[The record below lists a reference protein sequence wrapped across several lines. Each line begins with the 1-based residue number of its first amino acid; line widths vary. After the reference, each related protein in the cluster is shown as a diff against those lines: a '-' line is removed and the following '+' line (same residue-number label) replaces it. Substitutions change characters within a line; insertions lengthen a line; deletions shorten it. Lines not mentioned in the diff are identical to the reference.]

1 MFSVSN
7 PGVQRRKSVELLRPE
22 MSESPTELRIVLLGK
37 NGSEKSAVGNFI
49 LDTVAFDPNYVR
61 SRCERARG
69 QVEGRHIAV
78 INTPDLL
85 GPHISHDK
93 LSEELR
99 CCVTLSDPGPHVFLL
114 VLQPEKFTQEEGDRI
129 KTILDTLSDR
139 SFDYSMVL
147 TTHEDKRGHM
157 DEDHPLNQIVR
168 ACRGRQHLIH
178 LSDHTQLMADV
189 DKIVKE
195 NGGDY
200 LTCEPFEDS
209 SSDMV
214 QGKEEIHRSK
224 TDWSLKSSSEEQLGK
239 DVSEQG
245 ESTQLD
251 KWEKIREI
259 GLVSLKQERR
269 KPSGRHEKLSSLRIL
284 LLGKSDDK
292 KSTVGNMI
300 LRKEAFR
307 PANFFNYKQPCD
319 SASGKVNGKSVTVV
333 KTPDFFA
340 PHLTVE
346 SLMEEMENCKS
357 LSAPGPHGVLLVL
370 KPEEFTEKNRTT
382 FKLILSIFG
391 KEAIKHSMV
400 IITHHKGVAGNPHL
414 SPMIEECGGRH
425 HEMYKQGSDHKELT
439 EKIEKMVEE
448 NEWRYLTSNEETTHD
463 TMTPKAQRLNMVLCG
478 RRGAGKTSIANVIL
492 GQTESSPKS
501 SSSSVCVKREGEVCG
516 LPVTLIELPALYGTH
531 LTQEEVMRETFHC
544 VSLCDSGVHAFL
556 LVVPLGPLTDED
568 KGELETIQKILSS
581 RVNAFNMV
589 LFRQDYIPVDK
600 TAVDFVEQ
608 NADTKQLIKIC
619 GGRYKIFDA
628 LKIENAKQTT
638 ELVAEIV
645 KMMDQNRTCYTL
657 YMYMEAKHQSELEEK
672 NRRIK
677 DLEERIRNM
686 SQVAE
691 MECSSTECIRV
702 VLIGKT
708 GNGKSASA
716 NTILGRDEFE
726 SESSPDSVTTV
737 CKKAVGKV
745 DGRTVSVVD
754 TPGLFDTTLSN
765 KDVQQEIVKCV
776 SLSAP
781 GPHVFIIVLSIGRIT
796 QEELDT
802 LDLIET
808 TFGPRAG
815 MFCLVLFT
823 RGDDLKNKSIQDYI
837 GKSKHDKL
845 KKLIR
850 DCGDRL
856 HLFNNKNKN
865 NRTQV
870 TELLKKINKMVSMNK
885 GSFYTN
891 EMFQE
896 AEAAIKQ
903 KQEAILKEREME
915 IKADMEKLKV
925 SHETD
930 MEKMKSKLEE
940 ERLKVQEERQLREK
954 LLREREEAI
963 RKEHEDKQKAE
974 KEERELEDKKRKE
987 DEKLRK
993 EIWDTEK
1000 EKMEKE
1006 IQTQEIKL
1014 KNLQR
1019 EKEEEYNM
1027 RMEKLRKEEKD
1038 KEEQLQNQERKFDKL
1053 KREQEEESK
1062 RREKEE
1068 DERRKK
1074 DEKERQEWQRKIK
1087 EAEKGQTEL
1096 QEVMRREK
1104 EEWEEQLKKERDR
1117 QQEEERQRRQN
1128 DVQTLVEQE
1137 EKQRIL
1143 REEFERERE
1152 QERIKMK
1159 ESEEQRREK
1168 IEKDF
1173 EEKRRELT
1181 DKMKMQQE
1189 QWEKERNE
1197 EQERRFQED
1206 VNRRVEERLRLRKL
1220 EETFQQEREEE
1231 NRRKEKGDKVRREQE
1246 EKKWKEMRA
1255 EHERETKEKK
1265 DKYEQEARRHAEEMN
1280 NFKEKYENDFQKLLD
1295 QHEEEKEKLRQKHKK
1310 ETDELKNQYGHDEK
1324 ELTDKMKEM
1333 EEKHKIEIENMTTGV
1348 RQNLQ
1353 HPYFLQLW
1361 LQITS

>member
-1 MFSVSN
+1 MADSASFRDEVSN
-7 PGVQRRKSVELLRPE
+7 PWAQRRKSVDLLPPR

-37 NGSEKSAVGNFI
+37 NVSEKSVVGNFI
-49 LDTVAFDPNYVR
+49 LERGAFDPNYVHNH
-61 SRCERARG
+61 CERARG

-85 GPHISHDK
+85 DPNMSHDK

-99 CCVTLSDPGPHVFLL
+99 WCVTMSDPGPHVFLL
-114 VLQPEKFTQEEGDRI
+114 VLQPEEFTQEEGDRI
-129 KTILDTLSDR
+129 RKILDTLSDR

-157 DEDHPLNQIVR
+157 DEDHPLNQMVR
-168 ACRGRQHLIH
+168 ACRGRQHL
-178 LSDHTQLMADV
+178 SDRTQLIADV

-200 LTCEPFEDS
+200 LTCDVFEDAT
-209 SSDMV
+209 SDMV
-214 QGKEEIHRSK
+214 KGKEEKHRSK
-224 TDWSLKSSSEEQLGK
+224 TDWSLKSSSGEECGK
-239 DVSEQG
+239 AVLEQG
-245 ESTQLD
+245 VSAQWYNFDKVTEVGLMFLKGKVGEQSWSGEKCESQ
-251 KWEKIREI
+251 
-259 GLVSLKQERR
+259 
-269 KPSGRHEKLSSLRIL
+269 LRIV
-284 LLGKSDDK
+284 LLGRSDDK
-292 KSTVGNMI
+292 KKTVGNII
-300 LRKEAFR
+300 LQQGAF
-307 PANFFNYKQPCD
+307 PGIGLSAGLFGKKQQCE

-340 PHLTVE
+340 LPVE
-346 SLMEEMENCKS
+346 SLMQEMERCKS

-370 KPEEFTEKNRTT
+370 KPEEFTEENRNT

-391 KEAIKHSMV
+391 KEAFKHSMV
-400 IITHHKGVAGNPHL
+400 IITHEGVTGNPHL
-414 SPMIEECGGRH
+414 RQMIEECGGRH
-425 HEMYKQGSDHKELT
+425 HEMYKQGSDHKKLT
-439 EKIEKMVEE
+439 QKIEKMVEE

-463 TMTPKAQRLNMVLCG
+463 TMTPKAQRLNVVLCG
-478 RRGAGKTSIANVIL
+478 RRGAGKTSIANAIL
-492 GQTESSPKS
+492 GKTVSSPKS

-516 LPVTLIELPALYGTH
+516 RPVTLIELPALFGTH
-531 LTQEEVMRETFHC
+531 LTQKEVMRETFNC

-556 LVVPLGPLTDED
+556 MVVPLGPITDED

-581 RVNAFNMV
+581 RVNDFVMV
-589 LFRQDYIPVDK
+589 LFRQDNISVDK

-619 GGRYKIFDA
+619 GRRYKIFDA
-628 LKIENAKQTT
+628 SNIENAKQTT
-638 ELVAEIV
+638 ELVTEII

-657 YMYMEAKHQSELEEK
+657 YMYMEAKHQSELDQS
-672 NRRIK
+672 RRIK

-686 SQVAE
+686 SQGAE

-708 GNGKSASA
+708 GNGKSSSA
-716 NTILGRDEFE
+716 NTILGRDEFK
-726 SESSPDSVTTV
+726 SKSSTDSVTTV

-765 KDVQQEIVKCV
+765 KDVQKEIVKCV

-781 GPHVFIIVLSIGRIT
+781 GPHVFIIVLTIGRIT
-796 QEELDT
+796 KEELDT
-802 LDLIET
+802 LDLIEK

-823 RGDDLKNKSIQDYI
+823 RGGDLKNESIQDYI
-837 GKSKHDKL
+837 GESKIAKL
-845 KKLIR
+845 HKLIR
-850 DCGDRL
+850 DCGDRF
-856 HLFNNKNKN
+856 HVFNNN
-865 NRTQV
+865 NDNNCTQV
-870 TELLKKINKMVSMNK
+870 TELIKKMNKMVSMNK

-940 ERLKVQEERQLREK
+940 ERLKVQRERQLRENM
-954 LLREREEAI
+954 LREREEAI
-963 RKEHEDKQKAE
+963 RKEHEDKEKAE

-987 DEKLRK
+987 DEKLKK

-1006 IQTQEIKL
+1006 IKTQEIKF
-1014 KNLQR
+1014 KNLQK

-1038 KEEQLQNQERKFDKL
+1038 REERQINQEWKFDKL
-1053 KREQEEESK
+1053 KREQEEEIK
-1062 RREKEE
+1062 MRQKEE

-1074 DEKERQEWQRKIK
+1074 EEEERQEWQRKIE

-1096 QEVMRREK
+1096 QEVMRSEK

-1117 QQEEERQRRQN
+1117 QQEEERLRRQKE
-1128 DVQTLVEQE
+1128 VQTLVEQE
-1137 EKQRIL
+1137 EKQRRL

-1152 QERIKMK
+1152 RDRIKMK
-1159 ESEEQRREK
+1159 ESEDQRRETEQK
-1168 IEKDF
+1168 ERERIEKDF

-1181 DKMKMQQE
+1181 DKMTTQRE
-1189 QWEKERNE
+1189 QWERERGE
-1197 EQERRFQED
+1197 EHERRIQED

-1220 EETFQQEREEE
+1220 EETFHQEREEE
-1231 NRRKEKGDKVRREQE
+1231 NMRKEKEDKVRREQE

-1255 EHERETKEKK
+1255 DYERKTKEMM
-1265 DKYEQEARRHAEEMN
+1265 DKYEQEARRLAEEMN

-1295 QHEEEKEKLRQKHKK
+1295 QHEEEKEKLILKHKG
-1310 ETDELKNQYGHDEK
+1310 EYDLLNALYGHDKTKLTEK
-1324 ELTDKMKEM
+1324 INELQETH
-1333 EEKHKIEIENMTTGV
+1333 EEEIKHLYKCV
-1348 RQNLQ
+1348 VQ
-1353 HPYFLQLW
+1353 
-1361 LQITS
+1361 

>member
-1 MFSVSN
+1 MADAASFRDEVSN
-7 PGVQRRKSVELLRPE
+7 PKALRRNSVELLPPK
-22 MSESPTELRIVLLGK
+22 MSESPTEIRIVLLGK
-37 NGSEKSAVGNFI
+37 NGSEKSVVGNFI
-49 LDTVAFDPNYVR
+49 LGTGAFDPIYEQ
-61 SRCERARG
+61 SRCVRVGG
-69 QVEGRHIAV
+69 QVEGKHIAV
-78 INTPDLL
+78 INTPDLFD
-85 GPHISHDK
+85 PHISHDK

-99 CCVTLSDPGPHVFLL
+99 WCVTLSDPGPHVFLL
-114 VLQPEKFTQEEGDRI
+114 VLQPEEFTQEEGDRI
-129 KTILDTLSDR
+129 RKILDTLSDR

-157 DEDHPLNQIVR
+157 AEDHPLNQMVR
-168 ACRGRQHLIH
+168 ACRGRQHLMH
-178 LSDHTQLMADV
+178 LRDHTQFMADV

-195 NGGDY
+195 NGGGY
-200 LTCEPFEDS
+200 LTCDVFEDAT
-209 SSDMV
+209 SDMV

-224 TDWSLKSSSEEQLGK
+224 TDGSLKSSSEEELGK
-239 DVSEQG
+239 DVLEQG
-245 ESTQLD
+245 ESAQLHN
-251 KWEKIREI
+251 WEKVKKI
-259 GLVSLKQERR
+259 GLTLLKQTR
-269 KPSGRHEKLSSLRIL
+269 SGEKCVSPLRIV
-284 LLGKSDDK
+284 LLGRSDDK
-292 KSTVGNMI
+292 KKTVGNMI
-300 LRKEAFR
+300 LQQRAF
-307 PANFFNYKQPCD
+307 PGIGLSAGLFTKIQQCE

-340 PHLTVE
+340 LPVE
-346 SLMEEMENCKS
+346 SLMQEMERCKT

-370 KPEEFTEKNRTT
+370 KPEEFTEENRNT

-391 KEAIKHSMV
+391 KEAFKYSMV
-400 IITHHKGVAGNPHL
+400 IITHEGVTGNPHL
-414 SPMIEECGGRH
+414 RQMIEECGGRH
-425 HEMYKQGSDHKELT
+425 HEMYKQGSDHKKLT
-439 EKIEKMVEE
+439 QKIEKMVEE

-463 TMTPKAQRLNMVLCG
+463 TMTPKAQRLNVVLCG
-478 RRGAGKTSIANVIL
+478 RGGAGKTSIANVIL

-516 LPVTLIELPALYGTH
+516 RPVTLIELPALYGTH

-556 LVVPLGPLTDED
+556 MVVPLGPITDED

-581 RVNAFNMV
+581 RVNDFVMV
-589 LFRQDYIPVDK
+589 LFRQDNIPVDK

-619 GGRYKIFDA
+619 GGRFKIFDA
-628 LKIENAKQTT
+628 SKIENTKQTT
-638 ELVAEIV
+638 ELVTEIV

-657 YMYMEAKHQSELEEK
+657 YMYMEAKHQSELDQ

-686 SQVAE
+686 SQGAE

-708 GNGKSASA
+708 GNGKSSSA
-716 NTILGRDEFE
+716 NTILGRDEFK
-726 SESSPDSVTTV
+726 SKSSTDSVTTV

-765 KDVQQEIVKCV
+765 KDVQKEIVKCV

-781 GPHVFIIVLSIGRIT
+781 GPHVFIIVLTIGRIT
-796 QEELDT
+796 KEELDT
-802 LDLIET
+802 LDLIEK

-815 MFCLVLFT
+815 MFCLVLST
-823 RGDDLKNKSIQDYI
+823 RGGDLKNESIQDYI
-837 GKSKHDKL
+837 GESKIAKL
-845 KKLIR
+845 HKLIR
-850 DCGDRL
+850 DCGDRF
-856 HLFNNKNKN
+856 HVFNNN
-865 NRTQV
+865 NDNNCTQV
-870 TELLKKINKMVSMNK
+870 TELIKKMNKMVSMNK

-903 KQEAILKEREME
+903 KQEAILKEREAE
-915 IKADMEKLKV
+915 IKAAMEKLKV
-925 SHETD
+925 GHESD

-940 ERLKVQEERQLREK
+940 ERLKVQRERQLRENM
-954 LLREREEAI
+954 LREREEAI
-963 RKEHEDKQKAE
+963 RKEHEDKEKAE
-974 KEERELEDKKRKE
+974 TEERELEDKKRKE
-987 DEKLRK
+987 DEKLKK

-1006 IQTQEIKL
+1006 IKTQEIKL
-1014 KNLQR
+1014 KNLQK
-1019 EKEEEYNM
+1019 EKEEEYKM

-1038 KEEQLQNQERKFDKL
+1038 KEERQINQEWKFDKL
-1053 KREQEEESK
+1053 KREQEEEIK

-1074 DEKERQEWQRKIK
+1074 EEKERQEWQRKIE

-1096 QEVMRREK
+1096 QEVMRSEK

-1117 QQEEERQRRQN
+1117 QQEEERLRRQMEA
-1128 DVQTLVEQE
+1128 DTLVEQE
-1137 EKQRIL
+1137 EKQRTL

-1152 QERIKMK
+1152 RDRIKMK
-1159 ESEEQRREK
+1159 ESEDQRRETEQK
-1168 IEKDF
+1168 ERERIEKDF

-1181 DKMKMQQE
+1181 DKMTTQRE
-1189 QWEKERNE
+1189 QWERERGE
-1197 EQERRFQED
+1197 EHERRIQED

-1220 EETFQQEREEE
+1220 EETFHQEREEE
-1231 NRRKEKGDKVRREQE
+1231 NMRKEKEDKVRREQE

-1255 EHERETKEKK
+1255 DYERKTKEMM

-1295 QHEEEKEKLRQKHKK
+1295 QHEEEKEKLILKHKG
-1310 ETDELKNQYGHDEK
+1310 EYDLLNALYGHDKTKLTEK
-1324 ELTDKMKEM
+1324 INELQETH
-1333 EEKHKIEIENMTTGV
+1333 EEEIKHLYKCV
-1348 RQNLQ
+1348 VQ
-1353 HPYFLQLW
+1353 
-1361 LQITS
+1361 

>member
-1 MFSVSN
+1 
-7 PGVQRRKSVELLRPE
+7 

-37 NGSEKSAVGNFI
+37 NGSKKSAVGNFI
-49 LDTVAFDPNYVR
+49 LERGAFDPNYVHNH
-61 SRCERARG
+61 CERARG
-69 QVEGRHIAV
+69 QVEGKHIAV
-78 INTPDLL
+78 INTPDLFD
-85 GPHISHDK
+85 PHISLDK

-99 CCVTLSDPGPHVFLL
+99 WCVTLSDPGPHVFLL
-114 VLQPEKFTQEEGDRI
+114 VLQPEEFTQEEGDRI
-129 KTILDTLSDR
+129 RKILDTLSDR

-157 DEDHPLNQIVR
+157 DEDHPLNQMVR
-168 ACRGRQHLIH
+168 ACRGRQHL
-178 LSDHTQLMADV
+178 SDRTQLIADV

-195 NGGDY
+195 NGGGY
-200 LTCEPFEDS
+200 LTCDVFEDT
-209 SSDMV
+209 SDMV
-214 QGKEEIHRSK
+214 QGKEEIHSK
-224 TDWSLKSSSEEQLGK
+224 KSDWILKSSSEEELGK
-239 DVSEQG
+239 DVLEQG
-245 ESTQLD
+245 ESAQLN
-251 KWEKIREI
+251 KWENIREI
-259 GLVSLKQERR
+259 GLVSLKQERQ
-269 KPSGRHEKLSSLRIL
+269 KPSSSHEKLSSLRIL
-284 LLGKSDDK
+284 LLGKNDDK

-300 LRKEAFR
+300 LQKEAFR
-307 PANFFNYKQPCD
+307 PAPFFNYKQQCE

-340 PHLTVE
+340 PHLTVR
-346 SLMEEMENCKS
+346 SLMQEMEKCKS

-370 KPEEFTEKNRTT
+370 KPEKFTEENRNT

-391 KEAIKHSMV
+391 KEAFKHTMV
-400 IITHHKGVAGNPHL
+400 IITHEEVTGNPHL
-414 SPMIEECGGRH
+414 SQMIDECGGRH
-425 HEMYKQGSDHKELT
+425 HEMYKQGSDHKKLT

-463 TMTPKAQRLNMVLCG
+463 TMTPKAQRLNVVLCG
-478 RRGAGKTSIANVIL
+478 RRGAGKTPTANVIL

-516 LPVTLIELPALYGTH
+516 RPVTLIELPALYGTH

-556 LVVPLGPLTDED
+556 LVVPLGPITDED

-581 RVNAFNMV
+581 RVNDFVMV
-589 LFRQDYIPVDK
+589 LFRQDNIPVDK

-619 GGRYKIFDA
+619 RGRYNFFDA

-638 ELVAEIV
+638 ELVTEIV

-657 YMYMEAKHQSELEEK
+657 YMYMEAKHQSELDQ
-672 NRRIK
+672 NRRIM

-686 SQVAE
+686 SQGAE

-737 CKKAVGKV
+737 CKKAVGRV

-796 QEELDT
+796 KEELDT

-823 RGDDLKNKSIQDYI
+823 RGDDLGKKSIQDYI
-837 GKSKHDKL
+837 GKNSKL

-850 DCGDRL
+850 DCGDRF
-856 HLFNNKNKN
+856 HVFNNRVEDD
-865 NRTQV
+865 RTQV

-885 GSFYTN
+885 GSFYTS

-896 AEAAIKQ
+896 AETAIKQ

-925 SHETD
+925 RHETD

-954 LLREREEAI
+954 LMREREEAI
-963 RKEHEDKQKAE
+963 RKEHEDKEKAE
-974 KEERELEDKKRKE
+974 TEERELEDKKRKE
-987 DEKLRK
+987 DEKLKR

-1006 IQTQEIKL
+1006 IKTQEIKL
-1014 KNLQR
+1014 EKQKR
-1019 EKEEEYNM
+1019 EKEEEHNM
-1027 RMEKLRKEEKD
+1027 RIEQQRKEEKD
-1038 KEEQLQNQERKFDKL
+1038 KEERLINQEIMFEKL
-1053 KREQEEESK
+1053 KKPLAQSPNGQATSPSRSPHSLPK
-1062 RREKEE
+1062 RCLPT
-1068 DERRKK
+1068 
-1074 DEKERQEWQRKIK
+1074 I
-1087 EAEKGQTEL
+1087 
-1096 QEVMRREK
+1096 
-1104 EEWEEQLKKERDR
+1104 
-1117 QQEEERQRRQN
+1117 
-1128 DVQTLVEQE
+1128 
-1137 EKQRIL
+1137 
-1143 REEFERERE
+1143 
-1152 QERIKMK
+1152 
-1159 ESEEQRREK
+1159 
-1168 IEKDF
+1168 
-1173 EEKRRELT
+1173 
-1181 DKMKMQQE
+1181 
-1189 QWEKERNE
+1189 
-1197 EQERRFQED
+1197 
-1206 VNRRVEERLRLRKL
+1206 
-1220 EETFQQEREEE
+1220 
-1231 NRRKEKGDKVRREQE
+1231 
-1246 EKKWKEMRA
+1246 
-1255 EHERETKEKK
+1255 
-1265 DKYEQEARRHAEEMN
+1265 
-1280 NFKEKYENDFQKLLD
+1280 
-1295 QHEEEKEKLRQKHKK
+1295 
-1310 ETDELKNQYGHDEK
+1310 
-1324 ELTDKMKEM
+1324 
-1333 EEKHKIEIENMTTGV
+1333 
-1348 RQNLQ
+1348 
-1353 HPYFLQLW
+1353 
-1361 LQITS
+1361 

>member
-1 MFSVSN
+1 MADAASSTDEVTREPQVGRISAESCQTDCDAEESREEEEELKSSSSTSEGVTEEIEQASN
-7 PGVQRRKSVELLRPE
+7 KGKEEYGQIQ
-22 MSESPTELRIVLLGK
+22 MSSLRIVLLGK
-37 NGSEKSAVGNFI
+37 N
-49 LDTVAFDPNYVR
+49 
-61 SRCERARG
+61 
-69 QVEGRHIAV
+69 
-78 INTPDLL
+78 
-85 GPHISHDK
+85 
-93 LSEELR
+93 
-99 CCVTLSDPGPHVFLL
+99 
-114 VLQPEKFTQEEGDRI
+114 
-129 KTILDTLSDR
+129 
-139 SFDYSMVL
+139 
-147 TTHEDKRGHM
+147 
-157 DEDHPLNQIVR
+157 
-168 ACRGRQHLIH
+168 
-178 LSDHTQLMADV
+178 
-189 DKIVKE
+189 
-195 NGGDY
+195 
-200 LTCEPFEDS
+200 
-209 SSDMV
+209 
-214 QGKEEIHRSK
+214 
-224 TDWSLKSSSEEQLGK
+224 
-239 DVSEQG
+239 
-245 ESTQLD
+245 
-251 KWEKIREI
+251 
-259 GLVSLKQERR
+259 
-269 KPSGRHEKLSSLRIL
+269 
-284 LLGKSDDK
+284 DDK

-300 LRKEAFR
+300 LQKEAFR
-307 PANFFNYKQPCD
+307 PAHFFNYKRPCD
-319 SASGKVNGKSVTVV
+319 SATGKVKGKSVTVV
-333 KTPDFFA
+333 KTPDLFA
-340 PHLTVE
+340 LPVE
-346 SLMEEMENCKS
+346 SLMQEMEKCKS
-357 LSAPGPHGVLLVL
+357 LSAPGPHGFLLVL
-370 KPEEFTEKNRTT
+370 KSDEFTEENRNT

-391 KEAIKHSMV
+391 KESFKYSMV

-414 SPMIEECGGRH
+414 RQMIEECGGRH

-516 LPVTLIELPALYGTH
+516 RPVTLIELPALYRTH

-581 RVNAFNMV
+581 RVNDFVMV

-619 GGRYKIFDA
+619 GGRYKIIEA

-645 KMMDQNRTCYTL
+645 KMMDQSRTCYTL

-686 SQVAE
+686 SQGEFVE
-691 MECSSTECIRV
+691 HTEEQILECIRV

-737 CKKAVGKV
+737 CKKAVGRV
-745 DGRTVSVVD
+745 DGRTVAVVD

-781 GPHVFIIVLSIGRIT
+781 GPHVFIIVLSVGRIT

-802 LDLIET
+802 LDLIEK

-837 GKSKHDKL
+837 GKSKHAKL

-850 DCGDRL
+850 DCGDRF
-856 HLFNNKNKN
+856 HLFNNKDKN

-896 AEAAIKQ
+896 AEASIKQ
-903 KQEAILKEREME
+903 KQEAILKQREME

-954 LLREREEAI
+954 LLREREDAI
-963 RKEHEDKQKAE
+963 RKEHEEKEKAE

-987 DEKLRK
+987 DEKLKK

-1006 IQTQEIKL
+1006 IKTQEIKL

-1038 KEEQLQNQERKFDKL
+1038 REEQLQNQERKFDKL

-1068 DERRKK
+1068 DERRKNE
-1074 DEKERQEWQRKIK
+1074 EKERQEWQRKIE

-1117 QQEEERQRRQN
+1117 HQEEERLRRQKEA
-1128 DVQTLVEQE
+1128 DTLVEQE
-1137 EKQRIL
+1137 EKQRRL
-1143 REEFERERE
+1143 REQFERERE
-1152 QERIKMK
+1152 QDRIKMK
-1159 ESEEQRREK
+1159 QSEEQTREIEQKEREK

-1181 DKMKMQQE
+1181 DKMTMQQE
-1189 QWEKERNE
+1189 QWERERRE

-1206 VNRRVEERLRLRKL
+1206 VNRGVEERLRLRKL

-1231 NRRKEKGDKVRREQE
+1231 NRRKEKEDKVRREQE

-1255 EHERETKEKK
+1255 EHERETKEMM

-1280 NFKEKYENDFQKLLD
+1280 NFKEKYENDFQKVLD
-1295 QHEEEKEKLRQKHKK
+1295 QHEEEKEKLIQKHK
-1310 ETDELKNQYGHDEK
+1310 EEYDLLIALYGHDK
-1324 ELTDKMKEM
+1324 TKLT
-1333 EEKHKIEIENMTTGV
+1333 EEINDLNKKHEEEIKHLYRCV
-1348 RQNLQ
+1348 VQ
-1353 HPYFLQLW
+1353 
-1361 LQITS
+1361 

>member
-1 MFSVSN
+1 MADSASFRDEVSN
-7 PGVQRRKSVELLRPE
+7 PGAQKRNSMEIIHPE
-22 MSESPTELRIVLLGK
+22 MSESPTERRIVLLGK

-61 SRCERARG
+61 SCCERAMG

-85 GPHISHDK
+85 DPHISHDK

-99 CCVTLSDPGPHVFLL
+99 WCVTLSKPGPHVFLL
-114 VLQPEKFTQEEGDRI
+114 VLQPEEFTQEEGDRI
-129 KTILDTLSDR
+129 RTILHTLSDR

-157 DEDHPLNQIVR
+157 DEDHPLNQMVR
-168 ACRGRQHLIH
+168 SCRGRQHLMH
-178 LSDHTQLMADV
+178 LSDHTQLMAEV
-189 DKIVKE
+189 DKIVKD

-200 LTCEPFEDS
+200 LTCDVFEDTS
-209 SSDMV
+209 GMV

-224 TDWSLKSSSEEQLGK
+224 TDWSLKSSSEEELGK
-239 DVSEQG
+239 DVLDQG
-245 ESTQLD
+245 ESAQLD
-251 KWEKIREI
+251 NWKKMREI
-259 GLVSLKQERR
+259 GLVSLKEERL
-269 KPSGRHEKLSSLRIL
+269 KPSSRHDKLSSLRIV
-284 LLGKSDDK
+284 LLGKNDDK
-292 KSTVGNMI
+292 KST
-300 LRKEAFR
+300 
-307 PANFFNYKQPCD
+307 
-319 SASGKVNGKSVTVV
+319 
-333 KTPDFFA
+333 
-340 PHLTVE
+340 
-346 SLMEEMENCKS
+346 SLMEEMEKCKS
-357 LSAPGPHGVLLVL
+357 LSAPGPHGFLLVL
-370 KPEEFTEKNRTT
+370 KPEGFTEENRNT

-391 KEAIKHSMV
+391 KETFKYSMV
-400 IITHHKGVAGNPHL
+400 IITHRKGVTRNPHL
-414 SPMIEECGGRH
+414 RQMIEECGGRH

-439 EKIEKMVEE
+439 EKIENMVEE

-463 TMTPKAQRLNMVLCG
+463 TMTPKAQRLNVVLCG
-478 RRGAGKTSIANVIL
+478 RRGAGKTSTANVIL

-516 LPVTLIELPALYGTH
+516 RPVTLIELPALYGTH

-544 VSLCDSGVHAFL
+544 VSLCDSGVNAFL
-556 LVVPLGPLTDED
+556 LVIPLGPLTDED

-581 RVNAFNMV
+581 RVNYFFMV
-589 LFRQDYIPVDK
+589 LFRQDNIPVDK

-672 NRRIK
+672 NTRIK

-686 SQVAE
+686 SQGAE

-716 NTILGRDEFE
+716 NTILGRKEFA
-726 SESSPDSVTTV
+726 SKSSTDSVTTV

-823 RGDDLKNKSIQDYI
+823 RGDDLENESIQDYI
-837 GKSKHDKL
+837 GNSKNAKL

-856 HLFNNKNKN
+856 HVFNNRDN
-865 NRTQV
+865 NCTQV

-930 MEKMKSKLEE
+930 MEKIKSKLEE

-963 RKEHEDKQKAE
+963 RKEHEEKEKAE
-974 KEERELEDKKRKE
+974 KEERELEDRKRKE
-987 DEKLRK
+987 DEKLKK

-1000 EKMEKE
+1000 ERMEKE

-1027 RMEKLRKEEKD
+1027 RMEKLRKEENVR
-1038 KEEQLQNQERKFDKL
+1038 EEQLQNQERKFAKL
-1053 KREQEEESK
+1053 KREQEEEIK

-1074 DEKERQEWQRKIK
+1074 EEKVRQEWQSKIE

-1104 EEWEEQLKKERDR
+1104 EEWEEQLKKDRDR
-1117 QQEEERQRRQN
+1117 QQEEERLRRQN
-1128 DVQTLVEQE
+1128 DVETLVEQE
-1137 EKQRIL
+1137 KKQRSL
-1143 REEFERERE
+1143 REQFERERE

-1159 ESEEQRREK
+1159 ESEEQRREIEQKEREK
-1168 IEKDF
+1168 IAKDF

-1181 DKMKMQQE
+1181 DKMATQQE
-1189 QWEKERNE
+1189 QWERERRE

-1206 VNRRVEERLRLRKL
+1206 VNRGVEERLRLRKL

-1231 NRRKEKGDKVRREQE
+1231 NMRKEKEDKVRREQE
-1246 EKKWKEMRA
+1246 EKKLKEMRT

-1280 NFKEKYENDFQKLLD
+1280 NFKEKYENDFQKF
-1295 QHEEEKEKLRQKHKK
+1295 EEEKEKLIQKHK
-1310 ETDELKNQYGHDEK
+1310 EEYNLLNALYGHNK
-1324 ELTDKMKEM
+1324 TQLTEETNNLKKKHE
-1333 EEKHKIEIENMTTGV
+1333 EEKKHLYKCV
-1348 RQNLQ
+1348 VL
-1353 HPYFLQLW
+1353 
-1361 LQITS
+1361 

>member
-1 MFSVSN
+1 
-7 PGVQRRKSVELLRPE
+7 
-22 MSESPTELRIVLLGK
+22 
-37 NGSEKSAVGNFI
+37 
-49 LDTVAFDPNYVR
+49 
-61 SRCERARG
+61 
-69 QVEGRHIAV
+69 
-78 INTPDLL
+78 
-85 GPHISHDK
+85 
-93 LSEELR
+93 
-99 CCVTLSDPGPHVFLL
+99 
-114 VLQPEKFTQEEGDRI
+114 
-129 KTILDTLSDR
+129 
-139 SFDYSMVL
+139 
-147 TTHEDKRGHM
+147 
-157 DEDHPLNQIVR
+157 
-168 ACRGRQHLIH
+168 
-178 LSDHTQLMADV
+178 
-189 DKIVKE
+189 
-195 NGGDY
+195 
-200 LTCEPFEDS
+200 
-209 SSDMV
+209 
-214 QGKEEIHRSK
+214 
-224 TDWSLKSSSEEQLGK
+224 
-239 DVSEQG
+239 
-245 ESTQLD
+245 
-251 KWEKIREI
+251 
-259 GLVSLKQERR
+259 
-269 KPSGRHEKLSSLRIL
+269 
-284 LLGKSDDK
+284 
-292 KSTVGNMI
+292 
-300 LRKEAFR
+300 
-307 PANFFNYKQPCD
+307 
-319 SASGKVNGKSVTVV
+319 
-333 KTPDFFA
+333 
-340 PHLTVE
+340 
-346 SLMEEMENCKS
+346 MEEMEKCKS

-370 KPEEFTEKNRTT
+370 KPEEFTEENRNTL
-382 FKLILSIFG
+382 KLILSIFG
-391 KEAIKHSMV
+391 KEAFKHSMV
-400 IITHHKGVAGNPHL
+400 IITHKKEVTRNPHL
-414 SPMIEECGGRH
+414 RQMIEECGGRY

-463 TMTPKAQRLNMVLCG
+463 TMTPKAQRLNVVLCG
-478 RRGAGKTSIANVIL
+478 RRGAGKTSTANVIL

-516 LPVTLIELPALYGTH
+516 RPVTLIELPALYGTP

-556 LVVPLGPLTDED
+556 LVVPLGPITDED

-581 RVNAFNMV
+581 RVNDFITV
-589 LFRQDYIPVDK
+589 LFRQDNIPVDK
-600 TAVDFVEQ
+600 TAVKFVEQ
-608 NADTKQLIKIC
+608 NADTKQLIKMC

-628 LKIENAKQTT
+628 LKIVNAKQTT

-657 YMYMEAKHQSELEEK
+657 YMYMEAKHQSELDQ

-686 SQVAE
+686 SQGAE
-691 MECSSTECIRV
+691 LECSSTECIRV

-716 NTILGRDEFE
+716 NTILGRKEFE
-726 SESSPDSVTTV
+726 SKPSTDSVTTV

-823 RGDDLKNKSIQDYI
+823 RGDDLENESIQDYI
-837 GKSKHDKL
+837 GNSKIAKL

-850 DCGDRL
+850 DCGDRF
-856 HLFNNKNKN
+856 HVFNNKDKTNH
-865 NRTQV
+865 TQV

-891 EMFQE
+891 DMFQE

-915 IKADMEKLKV
+915 IKAHMEKLKV
-925 SHETD
+925 NHETD

-954 LLREREEAI
+954 MLREREEAI
-963 RKEHEDKQKAE
+963 RKEHEDKEKAE
-974 KEERELEDKKRKE
+974 KEGRELEDKKRKE
-987 DEKLRK
+987 DEKLKK

-1006 IQTQEIKL
+1006 IKTHEIKL
-1014 KNLQR
+1014 KTLQR

-1038 KEEQLQNQERKFDKL
+1038 REEQLQNQERKFDQLKL
-1053 KREQEEESK
+1053 KQEEEIK

-1074 DEKERQEWQRKIK
+1074 EEKVRQEWQSKIE
-1087 EAEKGQTEL
+1087 EAEKGQTDL

-1104 EEWEEQLKKERDR
+1104 EAWEEQLKKERDT
-1117 QQEEERQRRQN
+1117 QQEEERLRRQKE
-1128 DVQTLVEQE
+1128 VETLGEQE
-1137 EKQRIL
+1137 EKQRRL
-1143 REEFERERE
+1143 REQFERERE
-1152 QERIKMK
+1152 QDRIKME
-1159 ESEEQRREK
+1159 ESEEQRREIDQK
-1168 IEKDF
+1168 ERDRIEKHF

-1181 DKMKMQQE
+1181 DKMTMQQE
-1189 QWEKERNE
+1189 QWERERRE
-1197 EQERRFQED
+1197 EQERRFQEN
-1206 VNRRVEERLRLRKL
+1206 VNRGVEERLRLRKL
-1220 EETFQQEREEE
+1220 EETFQEEREEE
-1231 NRRKEKGDKVRREQE
+1231 NRRKEEEDKVRREQE
-1246 EKKWKEMRA
+1246 EKKLKEMKA
-1255 EHERETKEKK
+1255 DYERKTKEKK

-1280 NFKEKYENDFQKLLD
+1280 NFKEKYENDIQKLLD
-1295 QHEEEKEKLRQKHKK
+1295 QLEEEKEKLRQKHK
-1310 ETDELKNQYGHDEK
+1310 EECDRLKDQYGDNEK
-1324 ELTDKMKEM
+1324 ALTDKMKEL
-1333 EEKHKIEIENMTTGV
+1333 EEKQKEEIENMTTVKGIAKQV
-1348 RQNLQ
+1348 VNKCTMQ
-1353 HPYFLQLW
+1353 
-1361 LQITS
+1361 

>member
-1 MFSVSN
+1 MADIFAALNHLNQKMQGGGVNIIEAEENLKAFQKNLPLWKRRTEIDNFANFPLLDDCVSKIEDVSGIGDISV
-7 PGVQRRKSVELLRPE
+7 PAELKQAIATHLDELAKSLDGYFPTRDLKSKGPE
-22 MSESPTELRIVLLGK
+22 VVVVFMLVSESPTELRIVLLGK
-37 NGSEKSAVGNFI
+37 NGSEKSAVGNLI
-49 LDTVAFDPNYVR
+49 LEREAFDLNCVQNH
-61 SRCERARG
+61 CERARG

-85 GPHISHDK
+85 DPHISHDK

-99 CCVTLSDPGPHVFLL
+99 WCVTLSKPGPHVFLL
-114 VLQPEKFTQEEGDRI
+114 VLQPEEFTQEEGDRI
-129 KTILDTLSDR
+129 RTILDTLSDR

-157 DEDHPLNQIVR
+157 DEDHPLNQMVR
-168 ACRGRQHLIH
+168 ACRGRQH

-195 NGGDY
+195 NGGDH
-200 LTCEPFEDS
+200 LTCDVFENTS
-209 SSDMV
+209 GMV

-224 TDWSLKSSSEEQLGK
+224 TDGSLKSSSEEKLGK
-239 DVSEQG
+239 EQ
-245 ESTQLD
+245 
-251 KWEKIREI
+251 
-259 GLVSLKQERR
+259 V
-269 KPSGRHEKLSSLRIL
+269 SSLRIV

-292 KSTVGNMI
+292 KTTVGNMI
-300 LRKEAFR
+300 LQRKA
-307 PANFFNYKQPCD
+307 FFNYKQQWE

-340 PHLTVE
+340 PRLTAE

-370 KPEEFTEKNRTT
+370 KPEGFTEENRNT

-391 KEAIKHSMV
+391 KESFKHSMV
-400 IITHHKGVAGNPHL
+400 IITHSKGATVNPHL
-414 SPMIEECGGRH
+414 RQMIEECRGRH
-425 HEMYKQGSDHKELT
+425 HKMYTQGKELT
-439 EKIEKMVEE
+439 IKIEEMVEE
-448 NEWRYLTSNEETTHD
+448 NEWRYLTYNEETTHD
-463 TMTPKAQRLNMVLCG
+463 TMTPKAQRLNVVLCG
-478 RRGAGKTSIANVIL
+478 RIGAGKTSIANVIL

-516 LPVTLIELPALYGTH
+516 RSVTLIELPALYGTH
-531 LTQEEVMRETFHC
+531 LTQEEVMHR
-544 VSLCDSGVHAFL
+544 
-556 LVVPLGPLTDED
+556 
-568 KGELETIQKILSS
+568 GELETIQKILSS
-581 RVNAFNMV
+581 RVNDFIMV
-589 LFRQDYIPVDK
+589 LFRQDNI
-600 TAVDFVEQ
+600 AVDFVEK

-628 LKIENAKQTT
+628 LKIDKAKQTT

-657 YMYMEAKHQSELEEK
+657 YMYMEAKHQSELDK

-686 SQVAE
+686 SQGAE
-691 MECSSTECIRV
+691 IECSSTEYIRV

-716 NTILGRDEFE
+716 NTILGRKEFA
-726 SESSPDSVTTV
+726 SKSSTDSVTTV

-745 DGRTVSVVD
+745 DGITVSVVD

-802 LDLIET
+802 LDLIEK

-823 RGDDLKNKSIQDYI
+823 RGDDLENESIQDYI
-837 GKSKHDKL
+837 GNSKNAKL

-850 DCGDRL
+850 DCGDRF
-856 HLFNNKNKN
+856 HVFNNRDK

-930 MEKMKSKLEE
+930 MEKMKSKLDE

-963 RKEHEDKQKAE
+963 RKEHEDKEKAE

-987 DEKLRK
+987 DEKLKK
-993 EIWDTEK
+993 EIWDSEK
-1000 EKMEKE
+1000 EKM
-1006 IQTQEIKL
+1006 EIKL

-1019 EKEEEYNM
+1019 EKEEEYKM
-1027 RMEKLRKEEKD
+1027 RMDKLRIEEKD
-1038 KEEQLQNQERKFDKL
+1038 REEQLQNQERKFAKL
-1053 KREQEEESK
+1053 KREQEEEIR

-1068 DERRKK
+1068 DETRKK
-1074 DEKERQEWQRKIK
+1074 EEKVRQEWQSKIE

-1096 QEVMRREK
+1096 QEVMCREK

-1117 QQEEERQRRQN
+1117 QQEEER
-1128 DVQTLVEQE
+1128 
-1137 EKQRIL
+1137 
-1143 REEFERERE
+1143 
-1152 QERIKMK
+1152 
-1159 ESEEQRREK
+1159 
-1168 IEKDF
+1168 
-1173 EEKRRELT
+1173 
-1181 DKMKMQQE
+1181 
-1189 QWEKERNE
+1189 
-1197 EQERRFQED
+1197 
-1206 VNRRVEERLRLRKL
+1206 
-1220 EETFQQEREEE
+1220 
-1231 NRRKEKGDKVRREQE
+1231 
-1246 EKKWKEMRA
+1246 
-1255 EHERETKEKK
+1255 
-1265 DKYEQEARRHAEEMN
+1265 
-1280 NFKEKYENDFQKLLD
+1280 
-1295 QHEEEKEKLRQKHKK
+1295 LRQK
-1310 ETDELKNQYGHDEK
+1310 E
-1324 ELTDKMKEM
+1324 
-1333 EEKHKIEIENMTTGV
+1333 GV
-1348 RQNLQ
+1348 RENLQ